1 MARTA
6 RILLVLVAGMGLA
19 ACADDMS
26 DLEQE
31 VEEIKQRPGGE
42 IDPLPTF
49 EPYAISTYDPQALR
63 DPFIPARAYA
73 EAQEQEEDPESDI
86 APDRDR
92 PREPLE
98 QYPLDGL
105 QMVGTLSRDN
115 QLWGLI
121 RDPRGTV
128 HHVLEGN
135 YAGQNHGEITRI
147 REDRIEMVEI
157 VRDDD
162 EQWTEQEASLG
173 LGEER

>member
-1 MARTA
+1 MVRPATTW
-6 RILLVLVAGMGLA
+6 LMVAAALGLA
-19 ACADDMS
+19 ACAEDMS

-31 VEEIKQRPGGE
+31 VQEIRERPGGE
-42 IDPLPTF
+42 IEPLPEF
-49 EPYAISTYDPQALR
+49 EPYAVFTYDSDDLR

-73 EAQEQEEDPESDI
+73 EAQEEEADPDDDI
-86 APDRDR
+86 APDPDR

-98 QYPLDGL
+98 QYPLDSL
-105 QMVGTLSRDN
+105 EMVGTLTQDE

-121 RDPRGTV
+121 RDPEGTV

-147 REDRIEMVEI
+147 REDRIELTEI

-162 EQWTEQEASLG
+162 DTWSEEEASLG
-173 LGEER
+173 LGEEG